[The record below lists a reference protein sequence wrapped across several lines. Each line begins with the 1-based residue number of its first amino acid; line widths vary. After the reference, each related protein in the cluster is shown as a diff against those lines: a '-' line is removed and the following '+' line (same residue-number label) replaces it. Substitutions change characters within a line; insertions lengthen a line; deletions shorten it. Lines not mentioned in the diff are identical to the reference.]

1 MSYASVRARGRA
13 TRIAGLLAAVFAL
26 GSAVVPVGPVAA
38 ASAAAEDCTVS
49 DAALV
54 WGFKESFRAY
64 IDGSIANGEWT
75 TAGDASYDTPL
86 FTWQGGAGS
95 ERDGELAVR
104 FAGSVRFTGHGGVLD
119 TTIENP
125 RIVIGR
131 DRAVVLLDVHGTT
144 QAGEAVDAAD
154 VEFAEL
160 DLAAAE
166 RTRDGEKRTLAGIPA
181 ALTVAGAE
189 AFGTYSA
196 GEALDPI
203 TLMATVDGDCGVLDA
218 GLPAG
223 GTELILAFVGVTVL
237 GAAAVVTVIVR
248 RRRRGPS
255 SLSA

>member
-1 MSYASVRARGRA
+1 MSYASVRGRGRA
-13 TRIAGLLAAVFAL
+13 TRVAVLVGAVLALGGAAVPA
-26 GSAVVPVGPVAA
+26 SPVAA
-38 ASAAAEDCTVS
+38 ASTAGDGCTVS

-95 ERDGELAVR
+95 ERGGELTVR
-104 FAGSVRFTGHGGVLD
+104 FSGSVRFTGHGGVLD
-119 TTIENP
+119 TTVEDP
-125 RIVIGR
+125 RVVIGGGR
-131 DRAVVLLDVHGTT
+131 SVLLLDVHGTT
-144 QAGEAVDAAD
+144 QAGEAVDAAG
-154 VEFAEL
+154 VEFVEL

-166 RTRDGEKRTLAGIPA
+166 RTRDGERRALIGIPA
-181 ALTVAGAE
+181 VLTVAGAE

-203 TLMATVDGDCGVLDA
+203 TLTATVEGDCGVLDA
-218 GLPAG
+218 GQPAW
-223 GTELILAFVGVTVL
+223 GTVLIAVFVGVTVL
-237 GAAAVVTVIVR
+237 SAAALVTVIVR
-248 RRRRGPS
+248 RRRRRPS